1 MLLFALN
8 LGTEEVAEPGGAGP
22 GFVIVDHE
30 SASWWKRKPKNM
42 PEAVAVQKVKRAA
55 KVIEQIARKPITE
68 EQRVQE
74 VRQAIGPLLVEMPG
88 FAWQPVYQYI
98 VAALQRQQS
107 ESARL
112 QAIAEINRIRAIE
125 SDEDDVLVLLLS
137 GA

>member
-1 MLLFALN
+1 MLLFLLN
-8 LGTEEVAEPGGAGP
+8 LGAEEVAEQSERAL
-22 GFVIVDHE
+22 GFEIVDLP
-30 SASWWKRKPKNM
+30 SASWWKRKPRAM
-42 PEAVAVQKVKRAA
+42 PEPVAERKIKRAA
-55 KVIEQIARKPITE
+55 KVIEHIARKQIPE

-74 VRQAIGPLLVEMPG
+74 VRQAIGPMLVEMPG

-107 ESARL
+107 EAARL
-112 QAIAEINRIRAIE
+112 QAIAEIDRIRAIE